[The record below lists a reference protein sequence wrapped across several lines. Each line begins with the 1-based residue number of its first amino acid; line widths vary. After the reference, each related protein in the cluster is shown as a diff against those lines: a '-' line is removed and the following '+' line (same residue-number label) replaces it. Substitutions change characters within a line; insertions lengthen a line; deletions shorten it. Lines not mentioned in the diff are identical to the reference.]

1 MRSSVH
7 AMQQRDT
14 RERHRA
20 SNARIHALCVCTRT
34 YPHASHRRALAD
46 LILRFVTPLIP
57 HLAFTAIHQGAD
69 AGGINSVTWK
79 PRKIRDTRY
88 IPEGNLFYWLI
99 VASYRNCCR
108 IVILNIKKASLQ
120 NPYIYIYIY
129 IF

>member
-1 MRSSVH
+1 MRASVH

-20 SNARIHALCVCTRT
+20 SITRVYTRT

-69 AGGINSVTWK
+69 AGDINSVTWK
-79 PRKIRDTRY
+79 PRKMRDTRSRR
-88 IPEGNLFYWLI
+88 ESFLLI
-99 VASYRNCCR
+99 NRCILSQLVVA
-108 IVILNIKKASLQ
+108 
-120 NPYIYIYIY
+120 
-129 IF
+129 